1 MKTVLVKEFGQATF
15 DEVKQHV
22 RDTMQQMEQHH
33 LMPAADGADQL
44 DTSNLFDRPPGSY
57 VQNTKPIN
65 SLSVSALSVCL
76 YVLVSR
82 PDACLATGSGAC
94 LGSVVC
100 LCSSP

>member
-1 MKTVLVKEFGQATF
+1 MVCFKFHSNPYLSQMKTVLVKEFGQATF

-57 VQNTKPIN
+57 VQ
-65 SLSVSALSVCL
+65 
-76 YVLVSR
+76 Y
-82 PDACLATGSGAC
+82 
-94 LGSVVC
+94 
-100 LCSSP
+100 